1 MASRTSIRTGTVGD
15 REARPPTS
23 PAVHRV
29 VVTASL
35 VAVAADVVLQLAVGE
50 LIPPPALFAALTVLA
65 VAASRRWP
73 RGGVIALAVLG
84 LVATLGAAPFL
95 LGDLASPADTIA
107 FVTAV
112 ASAGGRLLAVVVA
125 VLGLRGRDEGVRTLA
140 TASLVVLGLAV
151 VAATAVRLTTTSDA
165 LEAGDVEV
173 VAEAIAFPDAISVAD
188 DGAVFVDNRDRI
200 RHTFAV
206 EGTDLDVEVPPGAQR
221 RIELAL
227 TPGTYTFLCTVP
239 GHERMTGTLEVTS

>member
-1 MASRTSIRTGTVGD
+1 MASSASMRSTTVG
-15 REARPPTS
+15 EATGAPPIS
-23 PAVHRV
+23 RASHRV
-29 VVTASL
+29 VVVASL
-35 VAVAADVVLQLAVGE
+35 VAVAADVVLQVAVGE

-65 VAASRRWP
+65 VVASRRWP
-73 RGGVIALAVLG
+73 RRGVVALAVIG
-84 LVATLGAAPFL
+84 LVATVGAAPFL

-112 ASAGGRLLAVVVA
+112 AAAGGRLLAAAGA
-125 VLGLRGRDEGVRTLA
+125 VLGLRGRDGTVRGLA
-140 TASLVVLGLAV
+140 AASLVVLGIAV
-151 VAATAVRLTTTSDA
+151 VAATAVRLTTTSDVR
-165 LEAGDVEV
+165 EAGDVEV

-227 TPGTYTFLCTVP
+227 APGTYTFLCTVP